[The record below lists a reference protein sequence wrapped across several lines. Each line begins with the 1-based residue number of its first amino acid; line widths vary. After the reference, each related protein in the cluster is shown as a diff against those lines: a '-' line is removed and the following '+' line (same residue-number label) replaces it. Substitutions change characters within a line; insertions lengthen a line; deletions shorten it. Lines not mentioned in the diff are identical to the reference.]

1 MGKNLALF
9 VDGTGNS
16 GTRDKPFQKETNVY
30 RLFEL
35 CQESYKLYLKGV
47 GSRRFDVLGGA
58 TGFGT
63 KKRLKK
69 AYRFLIDNYSIGDN
83 IFLFGFSRG
92 AFAVRLFAGFLG
104 YVGTIFGK
112 PEFEDYLPHAYQIYE
127 SSIVLDV
134 EHSFRDYVRRFGENI
149 PPLPI
154 HFIGVWDTVERYFP
168 RRDLPE
174 IETLPSHVDHARHA
188 LALHERR
195 REMEPTLWKIWPE
208 TSTVV
213 QRWFPG
219 AHSDVGGSYP
229 ESYLSESPLQWI
241 HSEASSFGLQ
251 LTPATT
257 SGQSRILH
265 QQRTIGPVLKILEGE
280 DTREAL
286 SVKEPHV
293 ILAMEFDQTACD
305 SLLDPITSIVF
316 GNYPRN
322 LNQADVQDKLGKVNE
337 RAFQLLLKIASKNN
351 MSVTLGGLTYNDAL
365 QSRDAI
371 EYFLSS
377 PSGVPKDRISTSLS
391 VFVLLRGEMQFVSD
405 AIEHMKADRLG
416 YVRDALDDTIWKLET
431 IHYPAP
437 PALHAA
443 ISRIDQRRDSGHA

>member
-1 MGKNLALF
+1 MGKSLALF
-9 VDGTGNS
+9 IDGTGNS
-16 GTRDKPFQKETNVY
+16 GTRDKHLEKESNVY

-35 CQESYKLYLKGV
+35 CQESCKLYLEGV
-47 GSRRFDVLGGA
+47 GSSRLDILGGVA
-58 TGFGT
+58 GFGT
-63 KKRLKK
+63 KERLKH
-69 AYRFLIDNYSIGDN
+69 AYRFLIDNYRVGDN

-127 SSIVLDV
+127 SSIVLHV
-134 EHSFRDYVRRFGENI
+134 EHSFRDNVRRFGENI

-195 REMEPTLWKIWPE
+195 REMEPTLWKKWPKS
-208 TSTVV
+208 STVV

-229 ESYLSESPLQWI
+229 ESRLSEAPLQWI
-241 HSEASSFGLQ
+241 HLEASSFGLQ
-251 LTPATT
+251 LTPAAS
-257 SGQSRILH
+257 SGQNRILH

-286 SVKEPHV
+286 SAKEPHI

-316 GNYPRN
+316 GNYPNN
-322 LNQADVQDKLGKVNE
+322 LNQADLQDKLGKVNE
-337 RAFQLLLKIASKNN
+337 RAFQLLLKIASKND
-351 MSVTLGGLTYNDAL
+351 MSLTLGGLTYSDAL
-365 QSRDAI
+365 QSRGAI

-377 PSGVPKDRISTSLS
+377 LSGVPKDRISTCLS
-391 VFVLLRGEMQFVSD
+391 AFVLLRGEMQFISD
-405 AIEHMKADRLG
+405 AIESMPASRLG
-416 YVRDALDDTIWKLET
+416 YVKDALEDTIWKLET
-431 IHYPAP
+431 IHYSAP
-437 PALHAA
+437 PELLAA
-443 ISRIDQRRDSGHA
+443 VSRIDQRRDSGRV